1 MDIDLLGD
9 ILKLVEKP
17 ARYMGGELNM
27 TEKTDGE
34 AKFALCFPD
43 VYEIGMSH
51 LGSRII
57 YNVLNKRTDTVC
69 ERAFAPWVD
78 MEKELRSRN
87 LPVFSLETKR
97 NLNEFDIIG
106 FSLL

>member
-43 VYEIGMSH
+43 VYEIIEGANGTWTQKSDGT
-51 LGSRII
+51 L
-57 YNVLNKRTDTVC
+57 TF
-69 ERAFAPWVD
+69 RANGDFSKFTEIKVD
-78 MEKELRSRN
+78 GNTISAARVRARVAQRHGAS
-87 LPVFSLETKR
+87 
-97 NLNEFDIIG
+97 
-106 FSLL
+106 